1 MSYYFLFSESC
12 DNIWDVDT
20 TYAENEVHYYSGTD
34 TDDEIQIDK
43 EQQEA
48 NNTDTVTSLG
58 TIVSDAKKKRSKAVS
73 SSSVSRASNEG
84 AVSKYNY
91 NCILYV
97 AHLRHIR
104 VFF

>member
-58 TIVSDAKKKRSKAVS
+58 TIVSDAKKNVPKL
-73 SSSVSRASNEG
+73 
-84 AVSKYNY
+84 
-91 NCILYV
+91 CLH
-97 AHLRHIR
+97 HLCHVHPMKVPFLSTIIT
-104 VFF
+104 VYYM